1 VHIAVH
7 TIVVVL
13 AVYGGLFTTT
23 TQCIGDELVTNNT
36 MKYLDAKDGAHGIG
50 SLSSTVSTHGRG
62 NADVSMWQRMDSW
75 TAQYRPVTHID
86 L

>member
-7 TIVVVL
+7 TIVIVL

-36 MKYLDAKDGAHGIG
+36 MKYLDTKVGAHSVG
-50 SLSSTVSTHGRG
+50 SLPSTVSMHGRG
-62 NADVSMWQRMDSW
+62 NADISM
-75 TAQYRPVTHID
+75 
-86 L
+86 